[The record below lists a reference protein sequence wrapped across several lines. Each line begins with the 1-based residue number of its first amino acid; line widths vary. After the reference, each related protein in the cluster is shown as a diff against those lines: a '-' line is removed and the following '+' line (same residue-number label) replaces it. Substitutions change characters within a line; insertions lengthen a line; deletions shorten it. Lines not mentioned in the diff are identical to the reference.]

1 MISSSC
7 RIPFCNPS
15 NFICYFFVSN
25 SSMII
30 NQLLFTPPY
39 SIITLWISVNHWSS
53 ETQSLLWAMF
63 IIPSISNLLCQGC
76 SLGRDRSW
84 DCLRIHIILLGSLW
98 ADWYTCLLSLPYAIT
113 FCCRKNT
120 NIIYTAKDSVKHY
133 LGISPNICLQYSIPF
148 LKHRIYVGLSSP
160 TIVLFFILLFLFDRY
175 SSYCLG

>member
-1 MISSSC
+1 MKFFPKWISL
-7 RIPFCNPS
+7 
-15 NFICYFFVSN
+15 SN
-25 SSMII
+25 SSYKICDLGITYPSII
-30 NQLLFTPPY
+30 VYKLLFAPSY
-39 SIITLWISVNHWSS
+39 RRIALWISVNHWSS

-133 LGISPNICLQYSIPF
+133 LGISPNICLLYSIPF
-148 LKHRIYVGLSSP
+148 LKQRIYVGLSSP